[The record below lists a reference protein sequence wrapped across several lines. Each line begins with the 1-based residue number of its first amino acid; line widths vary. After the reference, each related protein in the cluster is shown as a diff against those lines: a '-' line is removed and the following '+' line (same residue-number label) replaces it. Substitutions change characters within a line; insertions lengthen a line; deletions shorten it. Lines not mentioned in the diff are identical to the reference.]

1 MSAPLLPFL
10 LFAVAASGTPGPNNV
25 MVLSS
30 AATRGLRATLPLVL
44 GVVLGFGVMVGA
56 VGLGL
61 AWPLA
66 RYPAAQGVL
75 RWVGAGWLL
84 VLAWQVARA
93 GDPVRPGRAGGRAHM
108 GFRGACAFQW
118 VNPKAWVMA
127 LATATTYA
135 PMDGSRGGVLLLAV
149 LFVLVG
155 LPCVGG
161 WALLGAGTG
170 RLLSSPR
177 RTRAFNV
184 AMGALLAASVV
195 PTLME

>member
-1 MSAPLLPFL
+1 MSVSLLPFL
-10 LFAVAASGTPGPNNV
+10 LFAVAASGTPGPNNI

-44 GVVLGFGVMVGA
+44 GVVLGFGVMVGV

-66 RYPAAQGVL
+66 RYPAAEGVL
-75 RWVGAGWLL
+75 RWVGAIWLL

-93 GDPVRPGRAGGRAHM
+93 GDPVRPGSLSKRASM

-135 PMDGSRGGVLLLAV
+135 PADGSRGGVLLLAA
-149 LFVLVG
+149 LFVVVG
-155 LPCVGG
+155 IPCVGG

-170 RLLSSPR
+170 RLLLSPGR
-177 RTRAFNV
+177 MRAFN
-184 AMGALLAASVV
+184 ALMGALLAASVV

>member
-1 MSAPLLPFL
+1 MSAPLASFL

-25 MVLSS
+25 MVVSS
-30 AATRGLRATLPLVL
+30 GATCGLRATVPMVL
-44 GVVLGFGVMVGA
+44 GVVLGFGIMVGV
-56 VGLGL
+56 VGVGL

-66 RYPAAQGVL
+66 RYPAAQEVL

-84 VLAWQVARA
+84 VIAWQVARTR
-93 GDPVRPGRAGGRAHM
+93 GPGQGGAAVGRSGI
-108 GFRGACAFQW
+108 GFRGALAFQW

-127 LATATTYA
+127 LATTTTYA
-135 PMDGSRGGVLLLAV
+135 PADGTRGGVLLLAA

-170 RLLSSPR
+170 RLLSSR
-177 RTRAFNV
+177 GRMRAFNL
-184 AMGALLAASVV
+184 AMGALLAVSVV
-195 PTLME
+195 PALME